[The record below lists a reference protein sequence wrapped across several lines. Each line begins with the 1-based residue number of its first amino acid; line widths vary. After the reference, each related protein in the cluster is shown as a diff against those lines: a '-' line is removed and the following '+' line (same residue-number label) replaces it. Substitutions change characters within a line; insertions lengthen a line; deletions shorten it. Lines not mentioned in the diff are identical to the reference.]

1 MAPAPRSI
9 TRAGLVRLARISLI
23 VMITVDV
30 ICGAGVFYFL
40 GLAKRPH
47 HLVLASVWT
56 GVSVVVFGATTG
68 WLYWLNMRRARRLP
82 DSDGCADVSQRRER
96 ALVLVR
102 AFRRGNMSD
111 EDTVE
116 TLADL
121 ERLIPTTQWLD
132 LMFQDIPELS
142 DEEVVDRALA
152 YRPLAP

>member
-1 MAPAPRSI
+1 MAPTPRSI
-9 TRAGLVRLARISLI
+9 TRAGLIRLARLLLI
-23 VMITVDV
+23 VMIMVDV

-56 GVSVVVFGATTG
+56 GVFVVVVGATTG

-82 DSDGCADVSQRRER
+82 DSDGYADVSQRRER

-102 AFRRGNMSD
+102 AFRRGNLSD
-111 EDTVE
+111 EETVE
-116 TLADL
+116 RLADL
-121 ERLIPTTQWLD
+121 ERLIPTPHWID
-132 LMFQDIPELS
+132 LMFLEMPELS

-152 YRPLAP
+152 YPPLAP

>member
-1 MAPAPRSI
+1 MAPTPRSI
-9 TRAGLVRLARISLI
+9 TRAGLIRLARLTLIWLI
-23 VMITVDV
+23 VVDV

-40 GLAKRPH
+40 GLARRPH

-82 DSDGCADVSQRRER
+82 DRGGYADVSQLREQ

-102 AFRRGNMSD
+102 AFRRGNFSG
-111 EDTVE
+111 EETVE
-116 TLADL
+116 RLTDL
-121 ERLIPTTQWLD
+121 ERLIPTPHWID
-132 LMFQDIPELS
+132 LMFHEVPELS